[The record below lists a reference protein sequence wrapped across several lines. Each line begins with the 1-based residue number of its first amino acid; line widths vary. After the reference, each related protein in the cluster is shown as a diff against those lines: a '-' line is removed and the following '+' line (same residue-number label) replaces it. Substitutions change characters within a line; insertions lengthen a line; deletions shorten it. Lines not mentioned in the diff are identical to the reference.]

1 MKLLCEMMVEEILP
15 SVRAL
20 VAKDLMQTYGMNQEQ
35 VSKKL
40 GVTQPAI
47 SQYVRELRGQKIGTI
62 KSNGKMMLLVKDIS
76 KRIADGKLDI
86 VEAGAFCII
95 CRRMREDGGEF
106 NKISKLLKC
115 KG

>member
-20 VAKDLMQTYGMNQEQ
+20 VAKDLMQIYGMNQTQ

-47 SQYVRELRGQKIGTI
+47 SQYIRELRGQKMNTI
-62 KSNGKMMLLVKDIS
+62 KSNKKIMVIIKKIS
-76 KRIADGKLDI
+76 KKIADEKLDEKNDD
-86 VEAGAFCII
+86 VSCAI
-95 CRRMREDGGEF
+95 CKRIREDRVEF

-115 KG
+115 EI